1 MARRPRLPARHFA
14 YSPKEE
20 KCMKTFPNSMVL
32 MAMVSGTFPVHA

>member
-1 MARRPRLPARHFA
+1 MARRPRLPA
-14 YSPKEE
+14 PKEE